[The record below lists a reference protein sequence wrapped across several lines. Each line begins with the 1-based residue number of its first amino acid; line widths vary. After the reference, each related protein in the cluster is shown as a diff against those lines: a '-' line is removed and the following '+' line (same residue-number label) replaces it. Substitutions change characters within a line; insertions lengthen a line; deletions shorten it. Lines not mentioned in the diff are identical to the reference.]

1 MGLTELLEC
10 SARLGPTKECLDVL
24 VGKIE
29 HGGTVTL
36 GVFIPMMYRD
46 VAERWSFEG

>member
-10 SARLGPTKECLDVL
+10 SARLRPTKESLDVL

-36 GVFIPMMYRD
+36 GVFIPVMYRD
-46 VAERWSFEG
+46 VAELW